1 MGGWHFGVL
10 LTAAACSNG
19 GQAGDGGGSGSVDAG
34 APSQSMDANPSN
46 PPVITPPPISPN
58 GATAPGPGGQGAA
71 GSGGAAGARSAGIG
85 GNGGAGGAP
94 DLTGFGGTAVTS
106 GFGGTAVTTG
116 FGGAPSTAMNG
127 SAGSGAASATAA
139 SRSWPTVDCVG
150 GPCAAP
156 NVCVN
161 LDFLFVACVP
171 CGGNDQVC
179 CPPFVTQDPSF
190 GTCDAGLICAPNPNF
205 NDSPPLD
212 LVREVCQDPASPPPA
227 DGRLNH
233 ERLILFP

>member
-1 MGGWHFGVL
+1 
-10 LTAAACSNG
+10 
-19 GQAGDGGGSGSVDAG
+19 
-34 APSQSMDANPSN
+34 
-46 PPVITPPPISPN
+46 
-58 GATAPGPGGQGAA
+58 
-71 GSGGAAGARSAGIG
+71 
-85 GNGGAGGAP
+85 
-94 DLTGFGGTAVTS
+94 
-106 GFGGTAVTTG
+106 
-116 FGGAPSTAMNG
+116 MNG